1 MAGDVRVFAPMQTVA
16 EVEGV
21 SLLLLTVEV
30 LDDLTAV
37 RFYCPRSTRTRDLD
51 AEHAQ
56 QLQKYINRVRRGE
69 STAPPPDS
77 PMHTLFAGD
86 RFPSVTLDDGCG
98 TEFSFRSGQTGGPD
112 EWLIDVIFRGTPAPD
127 ARRLTVSI
135 TLPVGKTSTA
145 QIALQD

>member
-37 RFYCPRSTRTRDLD
+37 RFCCPRSMRTRTLD
-51 AEHAQ
+51 AEHKR
-56 QLQKYINRVRRGE
+56 QLQEYIEGRRRGE
-69 STAPPPDS
+69 TMAPPPDA
-77 PMHTLFAGD
+77 PVHTLFAGE

-98 TEFSFRSGQTGGPD
+98 TEFSFLSGQTGSPG
-112 EWLIDVIFRGTPAPD
+112 EWLIDVIFRGTPAPE

-135 TLPVGKTSTA
+135 TLPGGTTSAA
-145 QIALQD
+145 QIVLQD